1 MKQSTILLAMFAFL
15 GLTSF
20 AQRSTNAKD
29 ADYSFLKGKK
39 DMNIVFDY
47 EGMTVGKNKTEEEYV
62 NETVAERNEKKAGTG
77 DEWRKSWEKGKL
89 NIYEPSFKAILS
101 KKLGKVGIVV
111 SEGDNAE
118 VTVIVRTTRIE
129 PGFNAGVV
137 AMEAQ
142 IDVEY
147 IFVETANKDNILA
160 TVVMSKVMGTDTY
173 TVSDRVNAAYV
184 NAGGGLGMYMKKS
197 LSK

>member
-1 MKQSTILLAMFAFL
+1 MKKNLVLLMFTFV
-15 GLTSF
+15 GLVSF

-62 NETVAERNEKKAGTG
+62 NETVAEKNEKKAGTG

-89 NIYEPSFKAILS
+89 NIYEPTFEAAFT
-101 KKLGKVGIVV
+101 KKLGKVGIAV

-118 VTVIVRTTRIE
+118 ITVIVKSTRIE
-129 PGFNAGVV
+129 PGFNVGMAS
-137 AMEAQ
+137 MEAE
-142 IDVEY
+142 IDLEC
-147 IFVETANKDNILA
+147 IFVETANKDNVIA
-160 TVVMSKVMGTDTY
+160 TVVMTKVKGDDTF
-173 TVSDRVNAAYV
+173 TVSDRLKVAYMAAGMKL
-184 NAGGGLGMYMKKS
+184 GGFIKKS
-197 LSK
+197 LDK